1 MFALGGKTL
10 PYSFLNTVEELVEV
24 EENTTWRKADS
35 FLEEERGDF
44 GAVVVPK
51 EFICPA

>member
-10 PYSFLNTVEELVEV
+10 PYSYLNTVEELVEV
-24 EENTTWRKADS
+24 EDNTTWRKADS
-35 FLEEERGDF
+35 FLAERRSYF
-44 GAVVVPK
+44 GAVVVPE